1 MNLQAWDINLWR
13 DIPVLFGSI
22 FVFAAAVGVIRFPD
36 LYSRLH
42 ASSKLVTLGSAG
54 IYLGVAAD
62 LVDPTAFTR
71 LLAVL
76 LFQFLTSPL
85 SAYLIAQ
92 ASYLR
97 GLRAHLSQ
105 PEHGQPD
112 EWDIF
117 SAAQD
122 FSRRAGAEAAQ
133 GQTRAVA
140 QTQSHAQAAAQSQA
154 LDDAHTRA
162 GPG

>member
-1 MNLQAWDINLWR
+1 MNLQDWDINLWR
-13 DIPVLFGSI
+13 DIPVLIGSI
-22 FVFAAAVGVIRFPD
+22 FVLAAAVGVLRFPD
-36 LYSRLH
+36 LYTRLH

-62 LVDPTAFTR
+62 FMDPTAFTR

-76 LFQFLTSPL
+76 LFQFLTTPL

-97 GLRAHLSQ
+97 GLPAYLSQ
-105 PEHGQPD
+105 PDKGQAD
-112 EWDIF
+112 EWNVF
-117 SAAQD
+117 GAAQD
-122 FSRRAGAEAAQ
+122 FSRRTAAQ
-133 GQTRAVA
+133 PVQA
-140 QTQSHAQAAAQSQA
+140 QSHAQAAAQTQA
-154 LDDAHTRA
+154 LDDAHAQA